1 MKLAIAAA
9 CLVASISLA
18 GHVFAEGR
26 ATAVL
31 EKPLASKTEVVA
43 AHSVW
48 ECDQGT
54 CVASETPGVP
64 LGAGDCRELARHVG
78 AIADFRDEAHT
89 LQPVELQR
97 CDAGFATPGAVT
109 TAQR

>member
-1 MKLAIAAA
+1 MKLALATT
-9 CLVASISLA
+9 CLVVSLSLA

-31 EKPLASKTEVVA
+31 EKPVVGKTEVVA

-48 ECDQGT
+48 KCEQT
-54 CVASETPGVP
+54 SCVATETPGVP

-78 AIADFRDEAHT
+78 PISDFRDEGHT
-89 LQPVELQR
+89 LQTVELQR
-97 CDAGFATPGAVT
+97 CDAGFASPDVT

>member
-31 EKPLASKTEVVA
+31 QKPLTSKTEVIA
-43 AHSVW
+43 AHSIW

-54 CVASETPGVP
+54 CVATATPEVP
-64 LGAGDCRELARHVG
+64 LGASDCRDLARHVG
-78 AIADFRDEAHT
+78 AIADFRDESHT

-97 CDAGFATPGAVT
+97 CDAGLVTPGSAT